1 MQNLTLE
8 SFRLNVRVG
17 PYGIEQLVL
26 GHQAA
31 GTLDQTPQH
40 AVCLGRQHD
49 ALIVS

>member
-8 SFRLNVRVG
+8 PFRLNVRVG
-17 PYGIEQLVL
+17 PYGVEQLVL
-26 GHQAA
+26 GHQPA
-31 GTLDQTPQH
+31 GALDQIAQH